1 MSVKII
7 ELVGIPGCGKSTLV
21 RELLKDLTTT
31 GTIVVDRKSISA
43 VIDFM
48 WKHRWSIPIIAIC
61 FYIFTGNF
69 RLKHALI
76 KYMLAFPK
84 NDFSAMYA
92 IYVYIIY
99 RFVSKNNNSE
109 VVVLLDEGI
118 IQFLSS
124 IAHDV
129 PIEQGSHILQ
139 LSKQLKDIV
148 ANTIYVQCGIP
159 IEDALQRIKL
169 RNKRDRFSYSSHLKD
184 LLLIKQANLTFLLNT
199 AVPKFNIIEVDMT
212 KSVLI
217 NKDIVIK
224 KIKDYV

>member
-1 MSVKII
+1 MRII
-7 ELVGIPGCGKSTLV
+7 ELIGIPGCGKSTLV
-21 RELLKDLTTT
+21 KELLKDLTTT
-31 GTIVVDRKSISA
+31 GNIVVDRKSISA

-84 NDFSAMYA
+84 NDFSVMYA
-92 IYVYIIY
+92 MYVYIIY
-99 RFVSKNNNSE
+99 RFVSKNNNAE
-109 VVVLLDEGI
+109 VVMLLDEGI

-124 IAHDV
+124 IAHDI
-129 PIEQGSHILQ
+129 PIEQSSQILQ
-139 LSKQLKDIV
+139 LSKQLKDII

-159 IEDALQRIKL
+159 IEDAVQRIKL
-169 RNKRDRFSYSSHLKD
+169 RDKRDRFSYSSHLKD
-184 LLLIKQANLTFLLNT
+184 LLRIKQTNLIFLLNT
-199 AVPKFNIIEVDMT
+199 VVPKFNVMEVDMT
-212 KSVLI
+212 KSVLT
-217 NKDIVIK
+217 NKDIVLK